1 MIEDV
6 AGCQFAALHA
16 HPPPAQQSGKFLGT
30 EPDRIDALRDEP
42 RVDTGNRELREPI
55 GLALT

>member
-1 MIEDV
+1 M
-6 AGCQFAALHA
+6 LT
-16 HPPPAQQSGKFLGT
+16 PAQQSGKFLGT